1 MNDLLNF
8 ESYLF
13 DMDGT
18 LVASEK
24 LKGEALVKTC
34 IAAGGSANLSDYK
47 PVMGESWETVRNH
60 FYEVSKIDIPHEEF
74 DEIFRS
80 MYKDLISSKV
90 ELTKGTNKLLTLLKK
105 NNKKIGVVTSATRWM
120 ADEILNNINLSKIF
134 DVLITKENVT
144 KHKPDPEA
152 YLLALEKLNTSAE
165 NTLIFEDSSV
175 GIVAGNRAGC
185 KVIGLKHDLNSL
197 HDFSGASMT
206 IRDFDELL

>member
-8 ESYLF
+8 DAYLF

-34 IAAGGSANLSDYK
+34 VAAGGAANLSDYK
-47 PVMGESWETVRNH
+47 PVMGGSWETVRSH
-60 FYEVSKIDIPHEEF
+60 FYKVSNIDIPHEKF

-80 MYKDLISSKV
+80 FYKDLISSKV
-90 ELTKGTNKLLTLLKK
+90 ELTKGAENLLTLLKK
-105 NNKKIGVVTSATRWM
+105 NNKKIGVVTSATKWM
-120 ADEILNNINLSKIF
+120 ADEILNNINLSRTF

-152 YLLALEKLNTSAE
+152 YSLALEQLNTSAE

-175 GIVAGNRAGC
+175 GIEAGHRAGC

-197 HDFSGASMT
+197 HNFSSASMT
-206 IRDFDELL
+206 IKSFNELL